1 MIALTIA
8 SLPPGLNPHLT
19 KSRLNDA
26 PHLREMLCER
36 GNKCPAKG
44 GTSGIVVGVW
54 WINKKL
60 RLGLAKAMSVGRS
73 RKKSSRN
80 TSRSLLGGAAISCV
94 VLGCGWTVYTNI
106 LSASVYPTISGA
118 GYNEPVVK
126 QGRNEPARDVA
137 QAINEAFAA
146 LPAPPI
152 TPNMFNERFAA
163 SEPTSVPSR
172 AAEVAASTEAL
183 KVALAQKPVDAPKI
197 AEAA

>member
-1 MIALTIA
+1 
-8 SLPPGLNPHLT
+8 
-19 KSRLNDA
+19 
-26 PHLREMLCER
+26 
-36 GNKCPAKG
+36 
-44 GTSGIVVGVW
+44 
-54 WINKKL
+54 
-60 RLGLAKAMSVGRS
+60 MSAGRS
-73 RKKSSRN
+73 RKQSSRKA
-80 TSRSLLGGAAISCV
+80 SRSLLGGAAITCV

-197 AEAA
+197 AEAAKLKQQQVAMIAPPVSRPVETKPGANADGTLLSNMAERAKAAMMSITSGGRHSLVNKL